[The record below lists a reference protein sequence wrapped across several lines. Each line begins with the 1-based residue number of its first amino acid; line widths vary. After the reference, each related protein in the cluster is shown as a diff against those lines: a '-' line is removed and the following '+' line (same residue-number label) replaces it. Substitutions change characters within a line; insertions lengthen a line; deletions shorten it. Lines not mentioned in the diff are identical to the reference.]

1 MTAVSIAVAISH
13 IPSHRTSSNEVEG
26 GLFSSFTREQFEMQ
40 EVSALAVVT
49 LLIRYKTVYIKQC
62 NFLQVEREERVERRI
77 QNIGKKEGK
86 FRGLRRKKESNEKLK
101 ENNTERNTLRAFQRD
116 GEINDSDTEMQ
127 T

>member
-62 NFLQVEREERVERRI
+62 NFLQVEREERVERRM
-77 QNIGKKEGK
+77 QDV
-86 FRGLRRKKESNEKLK
+86 
-101 ENNTERNTLRAFQRD
+101 RNK
-116 GEINDSDTEMQ
+116 
-127 T
+127 